1 MIQSEDKETV
11 TEIEINR
18 HLMLRKRIRMWL
30 GIFIVGLVISGIT
43 AFPLQWELKLLARWL
58 GIPAGVAASELTGL
72 QHWIAIVRNGLQETY
87 AKFPFMAYG
96 TDWLAF
102 AHIVIAIFFI
112 GPLVYPEQ
120 NRWVV
125 TAGMIA
131 CGLVPVLAFVCGPIR
146 GIPLYWRLIDSSFGL
161 LGIIPLWLCWR
172 DMKELEKR
180 RKQ

>member
-1 MIQSEDKETV
+1 MEFV
-11 TEIEINR
+11 PVGV
-18 HLMLRKRIRMWL
+18 LRKRIRIWL
-30 GIFIVGLVISGIT
+30 WIFICGLVISGVT
-43 AFPLQWELKLLARWL
+43 AFPLQRELELLGRWL
-58 GIPAGVAASELTGL
+58 GIPAGAAASEFTGVRF
-72 QHWIAIVRNGLQETY
+72 WIATARNGLQETY
-87 AKFPFMAYG
+87 AKFPFVAYG

-112 GPLVYPEQ
+112 GPLVRPEQ

-131 CGLVPVLAFVCGPIR
+131 CGLVPVLALVCGPIR
-146 GIPLYWRLIDSSFGL
+146 GIPLYWRLIDCSFGL
-161 LGIIPLWLCWR
+161 LGVIPLWLCWR

>member
-1 MIQSEDKETV
+1 MTQSDVKETKLESDRAV
-11 TEIEINR
+11 R
-18 HLMLRKRIRMWL
+18 RRIRLWL
-30 GIFIVGLVISGIT
+30 GIFICGLVFSGIT
-43 AFPLQWELKLLARWL
+43 AFPLQWELEVLGQWL
-58 GIPAGVAASELTGL
+58 GIPARANPAEFTGL
-72 QHWIAIVRNGLQETY
+72 QYWIATVRNGLQETY
-87 AKFPFMAYG
+87 GKFPFMAYG

-112 GPLVYPEQ
+112 GPLVRPEQ

-131 CGLVPVLAFVCGPIR
+131 CGLVLVLALVCGPIR
-146 GIPLYWRLIDSSFGL
+146 GIPVYWRLIDCSFGV
-161 LGIIPLWLCWR
+161 LGFIPLWLCWR